1 MTNYPT
7 SQDNTITLPP
17 VSGITDE
24 DLAITALREAV
35 FAIEVELGLVPSGV
49 YSDTRAR
56 LDILEARVNFG
67 VSPSIPN
74 DGYVKSP
81 LYIWNVPSNVI
92 LSISDGYG
100 VPTENRLSGSLFMRA
115 DGYANNDFYI
125 RRGSSWSPIQT
136 DPFVASGDLMGNYL
150 SQTVIGLYNK
160 PLNSTM
166 ATVGATQD
174 GYHLTWNNS
183 LGKWEP
189 QTGFIALGDLT
200 IDSSFYGRI
209 GQKVIRFQNRNF
221 AATTPVG
228 TVATDGS
235 SIKWNTLQN
244 QWEPQSVPVIWV
256 GSVNANDGYTT
267 KTNISSNRTLQ
278 APNNVTG
285 SKIGMVNFGSR
296 SSGLAVGTTDSYAA
310 ILSGDRG
317 AASGNF
323 SLIVGGD
330 NHQALGQY
338 STVVNGLLNI
348 ASGQY
353 SFVSNGTGGTGFG
366 ASGQYSFVSNGNNNL
381 AAGIQSFILD
391 GYTNAA
397 HNSNSFVL
405 NGGNNTADGYFSGIL
420 NGISNIITA
429 GATHSG
435 IGWGTSNTIAAAAT
449 NSIILSGAT
458 NVANSPWSLIGNGNN
473 ITVTGL
479 YATVLNATIA
489 NVNGLHS
496 LVLNGN
502 TNNIT
507 GTFSTIG
514 NGNNN
519 TISGNPA
526 YATILDGYS
535 NTISSNGGLILDGYS
550 NTVSGIWSTVINGN
564 FNSIGG
570 RNSTILNGASNTMD
584 ANSTENTILVGT
596 LNSHIN
602 SNNTVVIGSGNT
614 LTNVNSHFV
623 LGGSNNH
630 QSTFSFTNGSLNT
643 STAGASFNRI
653 WGSSNTLN
661 ASTITGIFGNS
672 NTLGATTFTTGNFIA
687 GSSNALD
694 GGGNSIVLGS
704 NNIVS
709 ARLANVKGQFGRASL
724 FGQEVSSNAK
734 FNSTGFGE
742 AQWSRLVLDGYST
755 VGGTAF
761 LCQLQDTNLASPT
774 NPSFRDGYSY
784 DMQIRVMVVNIS
796 PINPNPVVP
805 ARFVFDVLAHQEGGV
820 LILDSINETLITRNI
835 SDDPAGATRSAGW
848 NVTLSAATNQ
858 LAISV
863 DAETSPANYVQ
874 PSNTPSNRR
883 AVATIEMREMSRL

>member
-35 FAIEVELGLVPSGV
+35 FAIEIELGLVPSGV

-100 VPTENRLSGSLFMRA
+100 VPTENRLPGSLFMRA

-160 PLNSTM
+160 PFNSTM

-174 GYHLTWNNS
+174 GYHVTWNNS

-189 QTGFIALGDLT
+189 QTGFIALGDLA

-209 GQKVIRFQNRNF
+209 GQKVIRFQNRTF
-221 AATTPVG
+221 AATAPVG
-228 TVATDGS
+228 ATATDGS

-244 QWEPQSVPVIWV
+244 QWEPQSVSVIWV
-256 GSVNANDGYTT
+256 GSVNANDGYTS

-296 SSGLAVGTTDSYAA
+296 SSGVALGTTENYAA

-317 AASGNF
+317 VASGNF
-323 SLIVGGD
+323 GLIVGGD

-338 STVVNGLLNI
+338 STVINGLLNI

-353 SFVSNGTGGTGFG
+353 SFVANGTGGTGYG
-366 ASGQYSFVSNGNNNL
+366 ASGQYSFVANGSNNL
-381 AAGIQSFILD
+381 ASGIQSFILD

-397 HNSNSFVL
+397 SGANSFVL
-405 NGGNNTADGYFSGIL
+405 SGGNNTADGYFSGVL
-420 NGISNIITA
+420 NGISNIVTA

-435 IGWGTSNTIAAAAT
+435 ICWGTSNTIAAAAT

-458 NVANSPWSLIGNGNN
+458 NIANSAWSLIGNGNN

-479 YATVLNATIA
+479 YATVLNSTVATA
-489 NVNGLHS
+489 NGLHTLILNGNSNSVTGTYSTIVNGLTNTIS
-496 LVLNGN
+496 GN
-502 TNNIT
+502 SSFATILDGYQNTIT
-507 GTFSTIG
+507 GNRSLIGDGYINTISG
-514 NGNNN
+514 FDSSILNGNNN
-519 TISGNPA
+519 TIASNN
-526 YATILDGYS
+526 ATIL
-535 NTISSNGGLILDGYS
+535 
-550 NTVSGIWSTVINGN
+550 
-564 FNSIGG
+564 
-570 RNSTILNGASNTMD
+570 
-584 ANSTENTILVGT
+584 
-596 LNSHIN
+596 
-602 SNNTVVIGSGNT
+602 
-614 LTNVNSHFV
+614 
-623 LGGSNNH
+623 
-630 QSTFSFTNGSLNT
+630 NGSLNT
-643 STAGASFNRI
+643 LDVNSPTNVVLFGTSNILTSSTRVVVAGHGNTFTNVTNSYVLGQNNTVQGGSIKITGDSNIIGAGSNFNR
-653 WGSSNTLN
+653 
-661 ASTITGIFGNS
+661 IFGNS
-672 NTLGATTFTTGNFIA
+672 NNLGASSIQNSVFGANNILINSAHDNIA
-687 GSSNALD
+687 
-694 GGGNSIVLGS
+694 LGS
-704 NNIVS
+704 TNIIDSHFSLVQ
-709 ARLANVKGQFGRASL
+709 GQYGKSRL
-724 FGQEVSSNAK
+724 FGQQVHSNARFTPGK
-734 FNSTGFGE
+734 VGE
-742 AQWSRLVLDGYST
+742 VQWSRLILDGYST
-755 VGGTAF
+755 VGGTQF
-761 LCQLQDTNLASPT
+761 LCQLQDTNLASPS
-774 NPSFRDGYSY
+774 NPTFQDGYSY

-796 PINPNPVVP
+796 PIGPNPVVP
-805 ARFVFDVLAHQEGGV
+805 ARFVYDVVAHQEGGV
-820 LILDSINETLITRNI
+820 LILDSINETLITRNT
-835 SDDPAGATRSAGW
+835 SDDPTGATRSAGW
-848 NVTLSAATNQ
+848 NVTLSATTNQ
-858 LAISV
+858 MSISV
-863 DAETSPANYVQ
+863 DAEVGPANYVQ